1 MKEYFKIYVLYQDV
15 QFIMIYNKTKTTFS
29 AIFDFE
35 FTTQIVTV
43 CFLSFDLLLLLLFL
57 KDFDFLIICRV
68 QAILMILSLFLML
81 I

>member
-15 QFIMIYNKTKTTFS
+15 QFIMIYNKSKTTFS

-35 FTTQIVTV
+35 FTTQIVV
-43 CFLSFDLLLLLLFL
+43 VAALFL

-68 QAILMILSLFLML
+68 QAILMNP
-81 I
+81 